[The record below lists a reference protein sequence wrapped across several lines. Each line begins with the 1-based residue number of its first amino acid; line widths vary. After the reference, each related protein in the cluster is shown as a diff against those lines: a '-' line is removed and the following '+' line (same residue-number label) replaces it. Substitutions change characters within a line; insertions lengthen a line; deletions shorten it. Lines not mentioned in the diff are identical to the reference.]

1 MEFDIFCLFNHL
13 CTLALLSTHPS
24 NGLQQHLDLPDLDEL
39 QDPHGGEKVL
49 PGLLAAGVL
58 QQRLRIIVH
67 LFRIEN
73 KQLNMHEW
81 IYFWNKV
88 FLLNL
93 VRKL

>member
-1 MEFDIFCLFNHL
+1 MEFDIFFLFNHL
-13 CTLALLSTHPS
+13 CTLAFLSTHPS

-49 PGLLAAGVL
+49 PGLLAVGVL
-58 QQRLRIIVH
+58 QQRLRIIIH